1 MSKTRHRI
9 YGLAPSVM
17 VALLVGCETMPGAE
31 SVLSGTW
38 ELTKDADLLG
48 TKTILV
54 FDSFGTLTQVGTQIG
69 SGSGSITTIDT
80 NATGTTSVVGKSVSI
95 TTSTNVRFDGTFN
108 ADNTVATGT
117 FFTEFSLFGT
127 TTTIN
132 EGPATMTKVP

>member
-9 YGLAPSVM
+9 YGLVPSV
-17 VALLVGCETMPGAE
+17 VLALLVGCQTIPGAE

-38 ELTKDADLLG
+38 ELTKDADPDG
-48 TKTILV
+48 TKIILV
-54 FDSFGTLTQVGTQIG
+54 FDSFGTLTQVGTQTG
-69 SGSGSITTIDT
+69 NVTVTDTTVS
-80 NATGTTSVVGKSVSI
+80 GTTSVVGKTVKI

-117 FFTEFSLFGT
+117 LFTEFTLFGT